1 MLQETGAPVKTIGKY
16 EIRGLLGKGGMSVV
30 YKARL
35 PEVHRLVALKL
46 LSPHPHLL
54 QLLGEREI
62 ERRFMA
68 EARTMARFRHPH
80 IVDLLDFDRDGERP
94 FFTMEYYC
102 QSLGLIMGEGPRT
115 ESPSRIL
122 KLDRIIHYARQMLLG
137 LSRLHRSG
145 VVHRD
150 IKPYNLLVTDADQL
164 KICDFGFSRLR
175 GERLRGYGG
184 LIVGSPYYA
193 APEQERDPE
202 SVDARADVYSAGVVI
217 YRMLTGLLPGD
228 EGPRPSE
235 THPEADPAWDS
246 FVAKA
251 LSHQRENRFPS
262 AQAMLEEIDALEA
275 RWNAEKRDRCSGFP
289 GVTRGPAHT
298 PLIEYPIRS
307 KPAKV
312 SPGEAQQIFQ
322 CDSLGRPQVH
332 AQHDFVLLPGPD
344 LVLDRMT
351 HLLWQRSGSPDPLEW
366 PEARVYLDS
375 LNARRH
381 GGCSNWRL
389 PTVQELFTLLN
400 PFSFGGADCLD
411 APFDKGKN
419 WLWSADRRSF
429 FAAWYVDAEL
439 GFAGWSDFTC
449 RYHVRAVC
457 MLDAGMQVE
466 DPSRLLNESR

>member
-1 MLQETGAPVKTIGKY
+1 MKTVGKY
-16 EIRGLLGKGGMSVV
+16 EIQGLLGKGGMSVV

-35 PEVHRLVALKL
+35 PAVHKLVALKL

-68 EARTMARFRHPH
+68 EARTMAGFRHPH
-80 IVDLLDFDRDGERP
+80 IVDLLDFDRDGERI

-102 QSLGLIMGEGPRT
+102 QSLGLIMGEAHRT

-122 KLDRIIHYARQMLLG
+122 KLNRIIHYARQMLMG

-145 VVHRD
+145 VIHRD
-150 IKPYNLLVTDADQL
+150 IKPYNLLITDANQL
-164 KICDFGFSRLR
+164 KICDFGLSRLR
-175 GERLRGYGG
+175 GERLRGHAG

-228 EGPRPSE
+228 GGPRPGE
-235 THPEADPAWDS
+235 IHPEADPAWDS
-246 FVAKA
+246 LVMRAI
-251 LSHQRENRFPS
+251 SPQRENRFPS
-262 AQAMLEEIDALEA
+262 AEAMLEEIDALEA
-275 RWNAEKRDRCSGFP
+275 RWNSHKRDRCSGLP
-289 GVTRGPAHT
+289 DLTRDLGH
-298 PLIEYPIRS
+298 LSLDEHPIRTD
-307 KPAKV
+307 PVKV
-312 SPGEAQQIFQ
+312 SPREAPEVFQ
-322 CDSLGRPQVH
+322 CDSLGRPQAY
-332 AQHDFVLLPGPD
+332 AQHDFILLPGPD

-351 HLLWQRSGSPDPLEW
+351 RLLWQRSGSPDPLEW
-366 PEARVYLDS
+366 AEARVYVDS
-375 LNARRH
+375 LNTVRH
-381 GGCSNWRL
+381 GGCSRWRL

-400 PFSFGGADCLD
+400 PFSFNEADCLD
-411 APFDKGKN
+411 APFDKGKK

-429 FAAWYVDAEL
+429 AAAWYMDAEL
-439 GFAGWSDFTC
+439 GFVGWGDFTC

-457 MLDAGMQVE
+457 VLDTDMQVE
-466 DPSRLLNESR
+466 DILRLLNRSR